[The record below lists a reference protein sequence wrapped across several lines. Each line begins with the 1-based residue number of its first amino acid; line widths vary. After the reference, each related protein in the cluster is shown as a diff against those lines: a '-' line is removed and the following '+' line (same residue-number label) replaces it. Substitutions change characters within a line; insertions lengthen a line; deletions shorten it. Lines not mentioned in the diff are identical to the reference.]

1 MEKKRA
7 KVTLH
12 KQIKEKQRMVVQL
25 VTGQQEEEMAVILHN
40 NTKGT
45 TRENICF
52 IDKNKFRTIFR
63 NFAYI

>member
-12 KQIKEKQRMVVQL
+12 KQIKDKQRMMTQL
-25 VTGQQEEEMAVILHN
+25 LTGQQEEEMAVILHN

-45 TRENICF
+45 TWKKIRS